1 MRMSK
6 LLSQTLRE
14 APSDAE
20 ITSHQ
25 LLVRAGY
32 IRQLAAGIFTA
43 MPLAKRSLV
52 KIENIM
58 RDEMNKIDGQEM
70 SMPVVH
76 PAEIWK
82 ATGRWE
88 KVGPEMG
95 RFQDRNGRDMVLA
108 MTHEEAVVAI
118 VKDEIQSYRQL
129 PIMIYHIQTKWR
141 DDPRPRAGLI
151 RVREFTMKDSYS
163 LDRDWDGLDL
173 QYANHYQAYFNIFG
187 RCKLPVIAVE
197 SDVGMM
203 GGNMAHEYMYIT
215 PIGEDTLLLCES
227 CGYSA
232 NRQIAE
238 FQKQQAGEEKAL
250 KREKIATPE
259 TKTITDLAELLGIPE
274 SKTAKAVFM
283 MASKQTDEGEEEQLV
298 FAIVRGDMELNET
311 KLVNA
316 VGAKSLRP
324 AEEEEIKASGAVP
337 GYASPIGLKDILV
350 VVDDLIPNSPNL
362 VAGANEDG
370 YHFKNVNY
378 GRDYIA
384 NVVADIAAAQDGDA
398 CPKCGAAMKAVRGVE
413 VGNIFKL
420 GTWYSEAVGA
430 SYQDAEGN
438 EKPVVMGSYGIGS
451 GRLLA
456 SVAEEY
462 NDKYGLMMPITIS
475 PYEVHLVELAGGKGE
490 SEEVQKMAGKL
501 YQDLKAAG
509 IEVLFDDRDESP
521 GVKFNDADLIGI
533 PLRLTVGNRA
543 LKEGGIEAKLRHES
557 EKSLIP
563 LDQALEKTRE
573 IIQILYDEIK
583 DSLEVVPFED

>member
-1 MRMSK
+1 MRMSS

-20 ITSHQ
+20 ISSHQ
-25 LLVRAGY
+25 LLIRAGY
-32 IRQLAAGIFTA
+32 IRQLAAGIFTS
-43 MPLAKRSLV
+43 MPLAKRSLT

-58 RDEMNKIDGQEM
+58 RDEMNKIGGQEM

-82 ATGRWE
+82 ATGRWG

-108 MTHEEAVVAI
+108 MTHEEVVVAI
-118 VKDEIQSYRQL
+118 VKDEVQSYRQL
-129 PIMIYHIQTKWR
+129 PMMIYHIQTKWR

-163 LDRDWDGLDL
+163 LDRDWEGLDQ

-203 GGNMAHEYMYIT
+203 GGNMAHEYMYLT
-215 PIGEDTLLLCES
+215 PVGEDTLLICDA

-238 FQKQQAGEEKAL
+238 FQKQKAVEEKAI
-250 KREKIATPE
+250 KRKKVATPE
-259 TKTITDLAELLGIPE
+259 MKTITGLAEFLEIPE

-283 MASKQTDEGEEEQLV
+283 MAVMQEEEGENEQLV

-316 VGAKSLRP
+316 VGAKGLRP
-324 AEEEEIKASGAVP
+324 AEESEIIASGAIP
-337 GYASPIGLKDILV
+337 GYASPVGLKDILV
-350 VVDDLIPNSPNL
+350 IVDDLIPESANL
-362 VAGANEDG
+362 VAGANEEG
-370 YHFKNVNY
+370 YHFLNVNY
-378 GRDYIA
+378 GRDYTADI
-384 NVVADIAAAQDGDA
+384 VADITAAGDGDA
-398 CPKCGAAMKAVRGVE
+398 CPKCGAAMQAVRGVE

-430 SYQDAEGN
+430 TFQDADGD

-462 NDKYGLMMPITIS
+462 NDKYGLIMPITIA
-475 PYEVHLVELAGGKGE
+475 PYEVHLVELVGGKSE
-490 SEEVQKMAGKL
+490 SEDVQKAAVKL
-501 YQDLKAAG
+501 YQDLVQAG
-509 IEVLFDDRDESP
+509 VEVLFDDRDESP

-533 PLRLTVGNRA
+533 PLRLTVGSRV
-543 LKEGGIEAKLRHES
+543 LKEGGIEAKIRYES
-557 EKSLIP
+557 EKQLIP
-563 LDQALEKTRE
+563 IDEAVQKVKE
-573 IIQILYDEIK
+573 IIQEMYA
-583 DSLEVVPFED
+583 EVEQNLKTVEFNA